1 MTLTHHNHPIRKLVI
16 FPFLHLHGT
25 QERDTDNDT
34 GLEAVHVYYLILSS
48 SDTAKSLD
56 AQLIRL
62 NLLRQWRMKVFGGK
76 VAAQN

>member
-1 MTLTHHNHPIRKLVI
+1 MIAWHNLINRVLKLHVHMYYI
-16 FPFLHLHGT
+16 V
-25 QERDTDNDT
+25 ERSK
-34 GLEAVHVYYLILSS
+34 YLMLSS
-48 SDTAKSLD
+48 SDTAKSLE

>member
-1 MTLTHHNHPIRKLVI
+1 MTAQYKETDLE
-16 FPFLHLHGT
+16 LHIYTFKVGEPSKNLM
-25 QERDTDNDT
+25 
-34 GLEAVHVYYLILSS
+34 LSS
-48 SDTAKSLD
+48 SETAKSLD

>member
-1 MTLTHHNHPIRKLVI
+1 M
-16 FPFLHLHGT
+16 
-25 QERDTDNDT
+25 DNKT
-34 GLEAVHVYYLILSS
+34 GPEAAQCAVHMYYIVGQSKYLMLSS
-48 SDTAKSLD
+48 SDTAKSLE

>member
-1 MTLTHHNHPIRKLVI
+1 M
-16 FPFLHLHGT
+16 
-25 QERDTDNDT
+25 
-34 GLEAVHVYYLILSS
+34 YYIVGQSKYLMLSS
-48 SDTAKSLD
+48 SDTAKSLE

>member
-1 MTLTHHNHPIRKLVI
+1 MVLKK
-16 FPFLHLHGT
+16 
-25 QERDTDNDT
+25 ETDNDT
-34 GLEAVHVYYLILSS
+34 GLEAAHVLHRKKVYLILSS